1 MSAGYSQLYNHN
13 KTQTFEEYT
22 MHLFTKLIL
31 STALA
36 TQLAACVPA
45 VVGGAAAG
53 GAMAADRRTSGIFVE
68 DENIELKAVKKM
80 ETNLGEYSH
89 VNVTSYNRNVLL
101 TGEVPDE
108 AKKALAESLLKE
120 IPNIRQVTNE
130 ITIEPKSSLGSRSND
145 TYITSKVK
153 TLFVTENRFPANYVK
168 IVTENGVVYLMG
180 LVTKEEADAAVDI
193 ARNTDGVTK
202 VVKVFEYVN

>member
-1 MSAGYSQLYNHN
+1 
-13 KTQTFEEYT
+13 
-22 MHLFTKLIL
+22 MHVITKLIL
-31 STALA
+31 ATSFATVLT

-68 DENIELKAVKKM
+68 DENIELKAVKDM
-80 ETNLGEYSH
+80 ETNLGDQAH

-108 AKKALAESLLKE
+108 AAKEKAESFVKV
-120 IPNIRQVTNE
+120 ITNVRNITNE
-130 ITIEPKSSLGSRSND
+130 IVVGPKSSLGDRSND
-145 TYITSKVK
+145 TYLTSKIK
-153 TLFVTENRFPANYVK
+153 TKFVTENQFPANYVK
-168 IVTENGVVYLMG
+168 VVTENSVVYLLG
-180 LVTKEEADAAVDI
+180 IVNKTEADAAVEI

-202 VVKVFEYVN
+202 VVKVFEYMN

>member
-1 MSAGYSQLYNHN
+1 
-13 KTQTFEEYT
+13 
-22 MHLFTKLIL
+22 MHLLTKLIL

-108 AKKALAESLLKE
+108 SKKALAESLLKE

-145 TYITSKVK
+145 TFITSKVK

-193 ARNTDGVTK
+193 ARNTEGVTK
-202 VVKVFEYVN
+202 VVKVFEYIN